1 MLFFF
6 FDLKIKRMVVGHTII
21 DKRITSRF
29 HGKVYTID
37 VGLSEYYG
45 SNLAA
50 LEIIGDKIR
59 EIYPERRDEL

>member
-1 MLFFF
+1 
-6 FDLKIKRMVVGHTII
+6 MVVGHTII